1 MVSRI
6 MVPQNVSTLIFL
18 LVKLLPYI
26 TQGTLQY
33 MVTVK
38 DSEMGRLLDG
48 PSLITKVLP
57 NGMEA

>member
-38 DSEMGRLLDG
+38 DSEMGRL
-48 PSLITKVLP
+48 S
-57 NGMEA
+57 